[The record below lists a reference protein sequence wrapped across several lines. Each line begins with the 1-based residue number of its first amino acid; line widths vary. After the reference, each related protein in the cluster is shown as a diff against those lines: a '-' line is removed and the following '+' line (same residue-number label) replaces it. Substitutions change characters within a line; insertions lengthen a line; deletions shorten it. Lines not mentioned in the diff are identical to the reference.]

1 MGHLLQKKCNV
12 KRNKIL
18 YFFLFIV
25 LFIFFSIK
33 YYISDENKEKTF
45 RNLSLIDKSISVYD
59 SKLPIMSN
67 DTDNIV
73 KYLNNDKNTNKK
85 KYSFWDLLKNE
96 N

>member
-1 MGHLLQKKCNV
+1 MLKETKYF
-12 KRNKIL
+12 I
-18 YFFLFIV
+18 FFLVII

-33 YYISDENKEKTF
+33 YYISNENIKKTY
-45 RNLSLIDKSISVYD
+45 RNLSLIDKDINIYE
-59 SKLPIMSN
+59 SKLPIILN

-73 KYLNNDKNTNKK
+73 KYLNNDKISKKK